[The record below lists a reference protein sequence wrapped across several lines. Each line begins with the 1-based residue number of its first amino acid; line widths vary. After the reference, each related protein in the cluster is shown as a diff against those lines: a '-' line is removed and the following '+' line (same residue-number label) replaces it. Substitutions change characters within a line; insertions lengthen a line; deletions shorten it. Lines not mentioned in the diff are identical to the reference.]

1 MLRVFF
7 TNRVKLSVRKPKA
20 TDNLGQSDY
29 MDILMFVD

>member
-1 MLRVFF
+1 MLYEFS
-7 TNRVKLSVRKPKA
+7 TNRIKLAAWKPKA